1 MFWGPVDSS
10 SSSSRVA
17 TEGRKGLRG
26 HSGDFMATP
35 ASSIDLKQ
43 SFRVSEKTLSTLS
56 LSCLFVCLFV
66 YFISLGVFHGF
77 LNRPQPSVPRIRE
90 ISEILSALSFSGISW
105 IDWQSKQTSLMW
117 NVKLNSIDAPLLLN
131 LVQGL
136 VVFQN
141 FGHIFV
147 FVVRL
152 QLWKKRPLRIYP
164 YIHIGWI
171 HVWTLKILKYFWY
184 FCVIGVLS

>member
-1 MFWGPVDSS
+1 MVLIISPLYHSSFDNNLLILTQGSNRVTREHSSVTLWLPGFSQKTSNSLMFLGPVDSS
-10 SSSSRVA
+10 SCYSSSSRVA

-56 LSCLFVCLFV
+56 LSLVCLFVCLFV

-90 ISEILSALSFSGISW
+90 ISEILSALSFSGISR
-105 IDWQSKQTSLMW
+105 
-117 NVKLNSIDAPLLLN
+117 LLLTIKAN
-131 LVQGL
+131 
-136 VVFQN
+136 
-141 FGHIFV
+141 
-147 FVVRL
+147 
-152 QLWKKRPLRIYP
+152 
-164 YIHIGWI
+164 
-171 HVWTLKILKYFWY
+171 
-184 FCVIGVLS
+184 